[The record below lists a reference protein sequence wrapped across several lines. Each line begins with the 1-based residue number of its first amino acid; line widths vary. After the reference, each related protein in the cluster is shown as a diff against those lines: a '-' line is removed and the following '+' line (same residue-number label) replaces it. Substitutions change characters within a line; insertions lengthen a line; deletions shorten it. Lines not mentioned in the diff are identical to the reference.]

1 MPLSR
6 FLEKRTK
13 LPILTWES
21 GSNMLKRKIDS
32 YIKHFMHEVV
42 LLLVPEPIHSEVI
55 DYQQILVNNALNV

>member
-1 MPLSR
+1 
-6 FLEKRTK
+6 
-13 LPILTWES
+13 
-21 GSNMLKRKIDS
+21 MLKRKIDS